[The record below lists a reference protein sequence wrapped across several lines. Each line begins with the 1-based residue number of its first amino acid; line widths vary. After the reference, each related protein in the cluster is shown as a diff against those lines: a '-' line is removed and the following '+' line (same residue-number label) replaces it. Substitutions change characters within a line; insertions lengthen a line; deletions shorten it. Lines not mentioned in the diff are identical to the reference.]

1 MGATIKKT
9 ANRLCSFSVYF
20 LGGIFILIT
29 SLFFKVLWNGNQVSI
44 ASFEKEIKGTF
55 ISTVEAQCWTP
66 SATPAWWGGWG
77 GGDGGDGDGCDS
89 NNNDGSSCSDTGS
102 Y

>member
-66 SATPAWWGGWG
+66 PA
-77 GGDGGDGDGCDS
+77 GDGGDGDGGGGDGCDS
-89 NNNDGSSCSDTGS
+89 NNDGSCSDGS